1 MPLIGTIL
9 RMANRGGSVK
19 DDFNRTLSGSLG
31 STSLG
36 GLPWSV
42 ITGTWSVNG
51 TKPTTATTQSSNPLA
66 TINPGTPNQT
76 ALLTLGA
83 GDALYF
89 RVQNAT
95 NWWRALWEGYQTSS
109 CGTCCN
115 TCCST
120 CCSTCSGNEMGC
132 SNPGYTGG
140 NNCKGCMAGNSPC
153 LDSCCR
159 AINTQWVCNY
169 TGNTC
174 TASCYCSSCNCYSC
188 NCYSCNCSYYDNYR
202 LRLEKMV
209 AGALTAVSVGSVQST
224 PTTRAKIVTSADGQ
238 VSAYFGSTGQT
249 ALYSGTDAAL
259 ASQTLVGI
267 GRGASSYNTSAI
279 DDFDLTA

>member
-9 RMANRGGSVK
+9 RMSNRGGSIK

-36 GLPWSV
+36 GSPWTI
-42 ITGTWSVNG
+42 ITGAWSVNG
-51 TKPTTATTQSSNPLA
+51 AKPTTATTQSSNPLA

-95 NWWRALWEGYQTSS
+95 NWWRALWEGYQTSA
-109 CGTCCN
+109 CGTCCGS
-115 TCCST
+115 CCST
-120 CCSTCSGNEMGC
+120 CYSSCTGWLDHCVNTVGNYITCAGACNAGC
-132 SNPGYTGG
+132 S
-140 NNCKGCMAGNSPC
+140 C
-153 LDSCCR
+153 SC
-159 AINTQWVCNY
+159 
-169 TGNTC
+169 GSS
-174 TASCYCSSCNCYSC
+174 ASCTYYQNCSYDCNPYSCNCYSC
-188 NCYSCNCSYYDNYR
+188 NCYSCNCTYYDNYR

-209 AGALTAVSVGSVQST
+209 AGTLTAVSVGSVQST
-224 PTTRAKIVTSADGQ
+224 PTTRAKVITNANGQ

-249 ALYSGTDAAL
+249 SLYSGTDTAL
-259 ASQTLVGI
+259 ASQALVGI
-267 GRGASSYNTSAI
+267 GRGASSYNTSSI
-279 DDFDLTA
+279 DDFDLSA